1 MPKIRRKTFAAR
13 EDLIESASDIAKEKG
28 FSFYAFV
35 NEILE
40 LSIEAEN
47 LGVSLR
53 SLIDEHGLLKAAK
66 EAGFVLGLET
76 LWYEMANIAFEK
88 SKTKTSNSWVEAG
101 EWLAKTY
108 ISSGVE
114 DPFSVFK
121 RDLESF
127 IWNTSELDIET
138 KKDMVSIRIISP
150 KFSQAYTFLFAGFLE
165 SALETFGYTKFN
177 TDVSRGTIRIKARRS
192 KS

>member
-13 EDLIESASDIAKEKG
+13 EDLIEAASNIAKEKG
-28 FSFYAFV
+28 FSFYAYV

-66 EAGFVLGLET
+66 EAGFILGLET
-76 LWYEMANIAFEK
+76 LWYEMINIAFEK
-88 SKTKTSNSWVEAG
+88 SKTKTSNSWNESG
-101 EWLAKTY
+101 EWLAKSY

-121 RDLESF
+121 HDLESF

-150 KFSQAYTFLFAGFLE
+150 KFSEAYTFLFAGFLE
-165 SALETFGYTKFN
+165 SALKTFGYTKFN
-177 TDVSRGTIRIKARRS
+177 KDVSRGTIRIKAHRS